1 MHRGMF
7 VYSPTKQN
15 SLPGAP
21 ASREDLRNHNS
32 ALVLRMLWSERDGA
46 SRSDIARA
54 TGLSKA
60 TVSAIVSDL
69 EDSGL
74 VKESRETAPSGGRPG
89 IVLRFRYDAFAIIGV
104 ELGASHVSLVRMNLA
119 GEVEES
125 LSERHSVRD
134 DPAGAIA
141 LTNQMVDD
149 AITSCLQPV
158 IGMGIGVPAPL
169 HAETPG
175 RLSSRVHPAWS
186 DVDLN
191 TAFGDKRPFPVQV
204 ENDAN
209 LGALA
214 EHWWGVGRGTT
225 DFTYVKVSTGIG
237 AGLIV
242 GGDIYRGPGGIAG
255 ELGHMIIE
263 ANSSPSQINDLV
275 GNEHLLRQALAGEGE
290 YAPHDDWTEETF
302 TMDVLTS
309 AAKSG
314 HPAAM
319 RVVQRAGRRL
329 GIALANL
336 FNITNPSCVVLGGPI
351 TEAGDVLMDP
361 VRAAVSEH
369 VLHLSQQP
377 PEVLVTSLRDEAV
390 ALGGAT
396 AVLQRALTNPQLLN
410 PSASTG
416 VRSGGAQFGQVN
428 L

>member
-1 MHRGMF
+1 MF

-15 SLPGAP
+15 VIPDAP
-21 ASREDLRNHNS
+21 VSREDLRNHNS
-32 ALVLRMLWSERDGA
+32 ALVLRRLWSERDGA

-69 EDSGL
+69 ENSGL
-74 VKESRETAPSGGRPG
+74 VKESRQTAPSGGRPG
-89 IVLRFRYDAFAIIGV
+89 IVLRFRYDYYAVIGV
-104 ELGASHVSLVRMNLA
+104 ELGASHVTVVLMNLA
-119 GEVEES
+119 GAVEES
-125 LSERHSVRD
+125 FSEQHNVRE
-134 DPAGAIA
+134 DPEGAIA
-141 LTNQMVDD
+141 LTNRLVDD
-149 AITSCLQPV
+149 AMASCPHPV

-175 RLSSRVHPAWS
+175 RLSSRVHPRWS

-191 TAFGDKRPFPVQV
+191 DVFSAGRPFPVQV

-214 EHWWGVGRGTT
+214 EHWWGVGRGFT

-237 AGLIV
+237 AGLIM

-263 ANSSPSQINDLV
+263 ASSSPSQINDLV
-275 GNEHLLRQALAGEGE
+275 GNEHLLREVLGGSGELSPPE
-290 YAPHDDWTEETF
+290 DWTEDNL
-302 TMDVLTS
+302 TMEMLTS
-309 AAKSG
+309 AAKAG
-314 HPAAM
+314 HPGAAQ
-319 RVVQRAGRRL
+319 VVQRAGRRL
-329 GIALANL
+329 GIAVANL
-336 FNITNPSCVVLGGPI
+336 FNITNPARVVLGGPI
-351 TEAGDVLMDP
+351 TAAGNVLMDP

-369 VLHLSQQP
+369 VLHLSQRP

-396 AVLQRALTNPQLLN
+396 AVLQRGLSDPRFLTSNAPMF
-410 PSASTG
+410 SDAVGT
-416 VRSGGAQFGQVN
+416 RFGQPSF
-428 L
+428 